1 MSILSW
7 NCWSLGNLSEIPS
20 LKDLIHAYHSDVIF
34 LCETLVLYQ
43 RTIRM
48 KFGFDSCFS
57 VNVNGISNGLTL
69 FWKHTF
75 TYSLLNFSI
84 NFINVEVQV
93 PRKPCWQ
100 ITSFYGFSKSDR
112 RRDSWNLIHSISSF
126 SLLHWC
132 IIGDFNDLLSNDETI
147 GNSEHANR
155 LIEEFHDSIFHS
167 NLHDLPM
174 KGYKYT
180 WARRKG
186 KPNDIEEKLDRALAL
201 DWHFP
206 SIQTHK
212 WYCI

>member
-1 MSILSW
+1 MTHQ
-7 NCWSLGNLSEIPS
+7 WSMAEGLAKDNEHPQLELLELG
-20 LKDLIHAYHSDVIF
+20 
-34 LCETLVLYQ
+34 
-43 RTIRM
+43 TIRM

-57 VNVNGISNGLTL
+57 VNVN
-69 FWKHTF
+69 
-75 TYSLLNFSI
+75 
-84 NFINVEVQV
+84 
-93 PRKPCWQ
+93 
-100 ITSFYGFSKSDR
+100 
-112 RRDSWNLIHSISSF
+112 
-126 SLLHWC
+126 
-132 IIGDFNDLLSNDETI
+132 GDFNDLLSNDETI

-212 WYCI
+212 WNLYNIFKFENSWLLKPELEKIVHEGWLNSCSNEVMEKFKSCTSNMYTWGRKHNSILATH